1 MAETSP
7 PRYVFGPLERP
18 ALLLWLRPGQ
28 VAVLASAALLGMTTL
43 RLFDPFGGAI
53 YGLFLTCS
61 ALTVALVKVWHG
73 KTVEQLAAVTAIY
86 AWRRIGSRHRWRSTK
101 HVQGQ
106 RLVLRN
112 GEQTLEIPQPQPES
126 LRGLRIISASFHPE
140 GQSMGILKDG
150 RARTYLGV
158 LPVRGK
164 DFALIDNSEKVQA
177 VAQWSRVIASYALR
191 TLSPVSRIQWVER
204 TLVEEG
210 NAARRQFA
218 DRSCASAPVPAL
230 ESYQSVIEQASPA
243 TREHECFVVLQV
255 SADRA
260 WRQIRQVAGRD
271 VDRGA
276 AAVLLDELKA
286 LSRQLMA
293 AHLQVG
299 PPLTSRAMA
308 ELIKSSYDPPSRRR
322 RREIEAAGGLPGVDP
337 ANAWPEATTE
347 HLGALHADRAW
358 HATYH
363 ILEWPR
369 TDVDAVFLAPLL
381 LQTETLRTVAVTME
395 PVPPPKARAQQH
407 RRKSGALTARAAADR
422 YGFVMSDQK
431 EHETETNARITAE
444 MKQGHVVVRF
454 SGYVTVT
461 AFDTAQLER
470 SCAEIEI
477 AASLCGLELERLYGQ
492 QEIAFTYTL
501 PICRG
506 LR

>member
-1 MAETSP
+1 LPETNP

-18 ALLLWLRPGQ
+18 AILLWLRPGQ
-28 VAVLASAALLGMTTL
+28 VAVLAIAALIGMMTL
-43 RLFDPFGGAI
+43 RLFDPLRGAI
-53 YGLFLTCS
+53 YGLTLTS
-61 ALTVALVKVWHG
+61 VALTVALVRVWHG
-73 KTVEQLAAVTAIY
+73 KTFEQLAVVVGTY
-86 AWRRIGSRHRWRSTK
+86 GWRRVSERHRWRSTK
-101 HVQGQ
+101 HLQGQ
-106 RLVLRN
+106 RLVIRN
-112 GEQTLEIPQPQPES
+112 GERTLEIPQPQPES
-126 LRGLRIISASFHPE
+126 LRGLRIISATLHSDA
-140 GQSMGILKDG
+140 QSVGILKDS
-150 RARTYLGV
+150 RARTYIGV

-164 DFALIDNSEKVQA
+164 DFALIDSAEKARA
-177 VAQWSRVIASYALR
+177 VVQWSRVIASYALR
-191 TLSPVSRIQWVER
+191 TLSPVSRIQWIER
-204 TLVEEG
+204 TLVEES
-210 NAARRQFA
+210 NAAGRQFA
-218 DRSCASAPVPAL
+218 ERCCTTAPASAL
-230 ESYQSVIEQASPA
+230 ESYRLLVEQAGPA
-243 TREHECFVVLQV
+243 TQEHECFVVLQV
-255 SADRA
+255 SADRG

-293 AHLQVG
+293 AQLQVG
-299 PPLTSRAMA
+299 SPLAPRALA
-308 ELIKSSYDPPSRRR
+308 ELIKSAYDPPSRRR
-322 RREIEAAGGLPGVDP
+322 RRDIEAAGGTPGADP
-337 ANAWPEATTE
+337 ANAWPAATTE
-347 HLGALHADRAW
+347 HVGALHADRAW

-369 TDVDAVFLAPLL
+369 SDVDATFLASLL
-381 LQTETLRTVAVTME
+381 LQTERLRTVAVTME
-395 PVPPPKARAQQH
+395 PVPPPRARAQQH
-407 RRKSGALTARAAADR
+407 RRKSGALTVSAAADR

-431 EHETETNARITAE
+431 EHEAETNARITAE

-461 AFDTAQLER
+461 ALDTAQLER